1 MASDLIA
8 AHPGEARILSYRIL
22 SYEREDDGFKPVDA
36 YPRLSLACIS
46 THDHQTL
53 AGRWRSADSKARA
66 EHGIVPAGV
75 SETHI
80 EARQHEGV
88 LKLALDASGAEPL
101 ARLPPA
107 QERGAPPSTTDS
119 YPNWKP
125 KLTVSIEDLE
135 DLLLVREISEAM
147 RHERSGGV

>member
-88 LKLALDASGAEPL
+88 LKLA
-101 ARLPPA
+101 